1 MRGELSATDYDRLAS
16 IADEYRRILRTH
28 ILPAI
33 GGKRIVDVR
42 PADAARLHAGL
53 VRTPYEANRTLA
65 VGRSGGRRSAC
76 AASHVLPNYHFRET
90 MRILNSVNT
99 LISFIVRAAGIEPA
113 LCRQNWIL
121 SPARL
126 PVPPRPHAA
135 ASSSHSSCGA
145 TLLRLSIA
153 PICHD
158 SEHQVQPHPARNA
171 GVEIV
176 YSAASFTG
184 AGPARNCSSSP
195 CSSALAA
202 FKCFVFTWP

>member
-1 MRGELSATDYDRLAS
+1 MMWLGPLVNTRLARGILGKDVFAQ
-16 IADEYRRILRTH
+16 IAKIDSGHGVAQTH
-28 ILPAI
+28 
-33 GGKRIVDVR
+33 
-42 PADAARLHAGL
+42 DAADR
-53 VRTPYEANRTLA
+53 RFM
-65 VGRSGGRRSAC
+65 RRS
-76 AASHVLPNYHFRET
+76 HLRK
-90 MRILNSVNT
+90 RL
-99 LISFIVRAAGIEPA
+99 VRAAGIEPA

-126 PVPPRPHAA
+126 PVPPRPHEA
-135 ASSSHSSCGA
+135 ASSSHSSSGA

-158 SEHQVQPHPARNA
+158 SERQVQPHPARNA

-184 AGPARNCSSSP
+184 AGPARNCSSRS

-202 FKCFVFTWP
+202 FKCFAFTWP

>member
-1 MRGELSATDYDRLAS
+1 MIHFQRSRRAGIVEIS
-16 IADEYRRILRTH
+16 RILRGCIWSKCRSSSDDALAGAH
-28 ILPAI
+28 ALVARRLRSLFK
-33 GGKRIVDVR
+33 KR
-42 PADAARLHAGL
+42 L
-53 VRTPYEANRTLA
+53 
-65 VGRSGGRRSAC
+65 
-76 AASHVLPNYHFRET
+76 
-90 MRILNSVNT
+90 
-99 LISFIVRAAGIEPA
+99 VRAAGIEPA

-126 PVPPRPHAA
+126 PVPPRPHEA

-158 SEHQVQPHPARNA
+158 SERQVQRHPARNA
-171 GVEIV
+171 GEEIA

-184 AGPARNCSSSP
+184 AGPARNCSSRS

-202 FKCFVFTWP
+202 FKCFAFTWP